1 MALDAKLTE
10 LAEASARFWKP
21 CSLREHPLVGVQ
33 GPSWAEGRAGHY
45 RCWKLVW
52 RDAGT
57 GRCSRRVMHQNGGK
71 NLRAGTYGLAGALG
85 RYAQMGLRMAVGRYA
100 PTSQR
105 SSRAVCNQRRQSG
118 GMPRQDGTAV
128 GRYAPPG
135 CGGLSSAM
143 HRQAGGGSRAL
154 CTAGQGGAV
163 GRYATTGLLGQSG
176 GMHRRAVGGC
186 LAVCTDGRRGQ
197 SGGMHRR
204 AGCVGRT
211 DVGGGSRA
219 VCIDGPGGA
228 VSRYVPT
235 SAGAVGRY
243 APTAGRGSPS
253 RAVCTDGPEGAVGR
267 YVWRPSSRNDG
278 CHGTT
283 PLTGSRAAVYDTVTG
298 IMGQIRMEWYRII
311 KWISVKQFD

>member
-1 MALDAKLTE
+1 MQGFG
-10 LAEASARFWKP
+10 SQ

-204 AGCVGRT
+204 ACGGLSGAGRYAPT
-211 DVGGGSRA
+211 AGGGSRA
-219 VCIDGPGGA
+219 VCTNGRVKLSGGMH
-228 VSRYVPT
+228 RRQ
-235 SAGAVGRY
+235 AGAVGRY
-243 APTAGRGSPS
+243 AHDCIFFA
-253 RAVCTDGPEGAVGR
+253 
-267 YVWRPSSRNDG
+267 
-278 CHGTT
+278 
-283 PLTGSRAAVYDTVTG
+283 
-298 IMGQIRMEWYRII
+298 
-311 KWISVKQFD
+311 QF